1 MGSLSGYATDE
12 SREGRYGND
21 PSQETCLMDTQ
32 TCGEQALGNLSDMI
46 PIRYYDSMHNSMHNF
61 DMHLYAIDV
70 S

>member
-1 MGSLSGYATDE
+1 MGSLSGYTTDA

-32 TCGEQALGNLSDMI
+32 TCGEQALGNWSDMI
-46 PIRYYDSMHNSMHNF
+46 PIRYYDAMHYF
-61 DMHLYAIDV
+61 DMHLDAVDI

>member
-1 MGSLSGYATDE
+1 ME
-12 SREGRYGND
+12 
-21 PSQETCLMDTQ
+21 TQ